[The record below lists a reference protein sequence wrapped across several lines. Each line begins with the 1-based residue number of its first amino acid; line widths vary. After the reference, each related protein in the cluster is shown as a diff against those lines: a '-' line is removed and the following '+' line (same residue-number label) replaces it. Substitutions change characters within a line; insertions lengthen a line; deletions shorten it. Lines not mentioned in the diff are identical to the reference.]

1 MTAKAIGGRGVL
13 PRLQKVLCFQCINS
27 TCYHSPTSHP
37 MRSINISKGA
47 GGVGHRNVWFGFAVH
62 QFAESRSVGRQS
74 MSRSAPHFRS
84 RPTVPSFDATALDS
98 HKALRSAAR
107 RVGSPLGARRRRIGP
122 ADAVA
127 ANARD
132 GVSLVKIGAHVVALL
147 PNAIR
152 AVRKCERLRGENHS
166 YRQGDTR

>member
-1 MTAKAIGGRGVL
+1 MASTLMTAKAIGGRGVL

-37 MRSINISKGA
+37 MRPINISKGA

-62 QFAESRSVGRQS
+62 QFAESPSVGRQS

-98 HKALRSAAR
+98 HKALRSAPRATFIMKVSWGGDQR
-107 RVGSPLGARRRRIGP
+107 PSCSSKDGARRI
-122 ADAVA
+122 A
-127 ANARD
+127 ANIAKVP
-132 GVSLVKIGAHVVALL
+132 GLL
-147 PNAIR
+147 QR
-152 AVRKCERLRGENHS
+152 STSK
-166 YRQGDTR
+166 D